1 MLEIRLKW
9 FERLEKILVDV
20 VVRRIYHMKESQS
33 EEVEK
38 DLEKLQQKILGIFF
52 NKKILGK
59 IQKFMNWIQI

>member
-1 MLEIRLKW
+1 
-9 FERLEKILVDV
+9 LVDV